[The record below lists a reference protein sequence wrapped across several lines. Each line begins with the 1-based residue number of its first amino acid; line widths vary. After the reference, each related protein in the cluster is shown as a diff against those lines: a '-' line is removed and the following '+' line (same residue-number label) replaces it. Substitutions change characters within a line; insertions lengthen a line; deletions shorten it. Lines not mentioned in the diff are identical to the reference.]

1 MSGLMA
7 VFRKELADNF
17 NSLRFFILAVLMY
30 GAAILLTTFVAA
42 QNIRSGITETTQFIF
57 LRLFTV
63 TGDVQLFSFPVF
75 MAFFI
80 PILGIMLGFDAINGE
95 RASGNLS
102 RVSSQPIY
110 RDSIINGKFLAGL
123 VTIAV
128 LVFGIMFLVGGI
140 GLRMIGVP
148 PSPDEILRL
157 FAFIFVTIIYGA
169 FWLAL
174 AILCSVFFN
183 RIATSA
189 LASLAIWVFVFFFVS
204 VIASLIAGVMVPIDQ
219 SSSQALQVHHNEVAA
234 MINLIS
240 PAVLYSQSI
249 QVLLIPSHPVM
260 FVLSMYY
267 TGLEPNPLPLGQSLL
282 IAWPQMISLIAL
294 TALCFAGSYIRFMR
308 EEIRAT

>member
-1 MSGLMA
+1 MTGLMA
-7 VFRKELADNF
+7 VFRKELSDNF
-17 NSLRFFILAVLMY
+17 NSLRFVILAVLMY
-30 GAAILLTTFVAA
+30 GAAILLTVFVAA
-42 QNIRSGITETTQFIF
+42 QNIRMGVTETTQFIF

-63 TGDVQLFSFPVF
+63 SGDIQLFSFPVF
-75 MAFFI
+75 MSFFI
-80 PILGIMLGFDAINGE
+80 PILGIVLGFDAINGE

-123 VTIAV
+123 VTISI
-128 LVFGIMFLVGGI
+128 LVFSIVFLMGGI

-148 PSPDEILRL
+148 PAPDEILRL

-174 AILCSVFFN
+174 AILFSVFFH

-189 LASLAIWVFVFFFVS
+189 LASIAVWIFVFFFVS
-204 VIASLIAGVMVPIDQ
+204 IIASVIAGAIVPMGQ
-219 SSSQALQVHHNEVAA
+219 FSSQSLQAHHDEVVN
-234 MINLIS
+234 MISLIS

-260 FVLSMYY
+260 FVLSIYY
-267 TGLEPNPLPLGQSLL
+267 TGLEPDPLPLGQSLL

-294 TALCFAGSYIRFMR
+294 TVLCFAGSYLKFMR